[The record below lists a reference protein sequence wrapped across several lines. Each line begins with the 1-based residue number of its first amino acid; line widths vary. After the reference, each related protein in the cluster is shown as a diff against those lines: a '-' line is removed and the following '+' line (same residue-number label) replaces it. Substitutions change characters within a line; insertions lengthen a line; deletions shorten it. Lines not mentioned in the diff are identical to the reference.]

1 MIYHSYT
8 RFEDKMK
15 FFLWFLCYLS
25 VSAIP
30 ADNLAATCR
39 IS

>member
-1 MIYHSYT
+1 MIYYDYT
-8 RFEDKMK
+8 HFEDKMK
-15 FFLWFLCYLS
+15 FFVWFLCYRS

-30 ADNLAATCR
+30 PDNLAATGR